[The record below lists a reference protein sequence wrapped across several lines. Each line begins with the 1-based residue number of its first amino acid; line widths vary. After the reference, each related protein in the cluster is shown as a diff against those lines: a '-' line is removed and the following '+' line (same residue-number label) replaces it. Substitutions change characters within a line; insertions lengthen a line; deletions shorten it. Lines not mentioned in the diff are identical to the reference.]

1 LTETRKPLPVGTVPL
16 YHKCLDFRGTEQ
28 EHRFLSFFHHH
39 TAPIISGCFDSE
51 FWNKLLPQVGNS
63 EPTIRHAMIAV
74 AVAYA
79 RLESIDELLP
89 GVDNAKESRYFE
101 LQQYNKAIHHLRL
114 HLSANGVT
122 LEVTLMCC
130 LLLICLEFLRGNI
143 EQAILH
149 LQGGINILHN
159 YHVKTK
165 YSSIESS
172 SPYLPARSSLIAQQ
186 VEDMFNRLR
195 NQWILCGRA
204 TSLDDAGFIPD
215 SLTSK
220 STFSSLGEAR
230 SSLDQLSTLCLQ
242 VIHASADYVF
252 TSLGDGTGSMD
263 TTISARHGWISA
275 QLGMWAHA
283 FESFTAQNTC
293 RTDTQFIYGS
303 TLLRM
308 SYITFKIW
316 LAACISTEETIF
328 DEKTQEFAAIIAL
341 ASTLMKS
348 SYSYISLPQRLS
360 ARDPVSFTFEMGV
373 IAPLYF
379 VALKCRDGQ
388 LRRKAISLL
397 SICTPRREGFWDADI
412 LTYVARRAVELEETG
427 LEEFVTYSSGKA
439 AARTIY
445 RPPEHDRFVAVLIRH
460 EHDWQNQVQKPF
472 SIICIRKPVQGSND
486 WIFHQEDIVLESG
499 SAYKPVRESSITR
512 KAQVSTW
519 ASAAFEIRLRHNV

>member
-1 LTETRKPLPVGTVPL
+1 
-16 YHKCLDFRGTEQ
+16 
-28 EHRFLSFFHHH
+28 
-39 TAPIISGCFDSE
+39 
-51 FWNKLLPQVGNS
+51 
-63 EPTIRHAMIAV
+63 
-74 AVAYA
+74 
-79 RLESIDELLP
+79 
-89 GVDNAKESRYFE
+89 
-101 LQQYNKAIHHLRL
+101 
-114 HLSANGVT
+114 
-122 LEVTLMCC
+122 
-130 LLLICLEFLRGNI
+130 
-143 EQAILH
+143 
-149 LQGGINILHN
+149 
-159 YHVKTK
+159 
-165 YSSIESS
+165 
-172 SPYLPARSSLIAQQ
+172 
-186 VEDMFNRLR
+186 MFNRLR
-195 NQWILCGRA
+195 NQWILSGRA

-215 SLTSK
+215 SLTSN

-230 SSLDQLSTLCLQ
+230 SSLDQLHTLCLQ

-283 FESFTAQNTC
+283 FESFMAQNTC

-308 SYITFKIW
+308 SYIICKVW

-341 ASTLMKS
+341 ASTLMKG

-397 SICTPRREGFWDADI
+397 STCTPRREGFWDADI

-445 RPPEHDRFVAVLIRH
+445 RPPEHDRFVNVLIRH
-460 EHDWQNQVQKPF
+460 EHDWQNQVPKPF

-486 WIFHQEDIVLESG
+486 WIFHQEDTVLESG

-519 ASAAFEIRLRHNV
+519 ATAAFEIRPRHNV